1 MKKLFQN
8 ACLTLA
14 KRVISSSAAA
24 AAADGE
30 HQPRVHQAEAKV

>member
-14 KRVISSSAAA
+14 KRVVSSSAA